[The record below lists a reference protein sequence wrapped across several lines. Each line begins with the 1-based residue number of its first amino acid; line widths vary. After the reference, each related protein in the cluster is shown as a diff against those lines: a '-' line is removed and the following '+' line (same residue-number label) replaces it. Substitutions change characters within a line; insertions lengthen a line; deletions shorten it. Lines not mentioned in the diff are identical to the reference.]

1 MKDHLFRFLVLGL
14 LIAMLGVQAWTLK
27 LQNKTLGQFY
37 SIVDGA
43 KDIKIIVDVE
53 SEESLERRNEK

>member
-1 MKDHLFRFLVLGL
+1 MKDHLFKFLVLGL
-14 LIAMLGVQAWTLK
+14 LIAMLGVQSWTLK

-37 SIVDGA
+37 SIVHGA
-43 KDIKIIVDVE
+43 KDVKIIVDVE

>member
-1 MKDHLFRFLVLGL
+1 MKDHIFKFLVLGL

-37 SIVDGA
+37 SIVDN
-43 KDIKIIVDVE
+43 DTLKIVASAFLDSTFFKVP
-53 SEESLERRNEK
+53 L

>member
-1 MKDHLFRFLVLGL
+1 MKDHLFRFLVLSL

-43 KDIKIIVDVE
+43 KDVKIIVDVE

>member
-1 MKDHLFRFLVLGL
+1 
-14 LIAMLGVQAWTLK
+14 
-27 LQNKTLGQFY
+27 LGQFY

>member
-1 MKDHLFRFLVLGL
+1 MVTGDVLRGFRV
-14 LIAMLGVQAWTLK
+14 ISNPVQAWTLK